1 MQIDPETAKVA
12 LETLKATLGIIADK
26 ARPKVREQLLK
37 WKAPHLAEKLH
48 ANIKQIGKITTIASR
63 AASTIDE
70 IYYPSRIKLGKS
82 GSRLVAFASELLA
95 GNSRVTLIIGTA
107 GQGKSVL
114 LRYLC
119 LRDLDVQGNLP
130 LFVELRKIDGAT
142 TLKTL
147 LHEHVASLGIGEED
161 PEEVFKALLKSG
173 KTRLFLDGY
182 DEISREYSLRTKA
195 EITRLVRDYEKIE
208 ILITSRPGAI
218 SQHLGDSFEIHQC
231 EVASISPNEHGE
243 FFQRIGVDTET
254 KQRLLGAIGRSRAEI
269 KILLSTPLM
278 LTLLVKTCGAQ
289 QDLPDTLPE
298 FYDSL
303 FNVLASTHDG
313 TKPGYVRQKATNLG
327 NTDLES
333 LFCAFSFASKEL
345 FKKNSLSQ
353 RQLEESFTNATRIS
367 DVKCSIEGFKT
378 DVTETICLMVKDGLD
393 TAFIHK
399 SIQEYYAARFIHTLE
414 DKEKASEIL
423 NSIGSGNIFDWAS
436 ELQFL
441 EDFKDQSF
449 ENVIGIPHAEN
460 LLDELCLKRKKR
472 LVSAQKLIKFLRS
485 FDISIG
491 RSKETKEIRTASW
504 SFHLKAGPTN
514 RYYAEFMS
522 TIVHEVVASAPKSSR
537 VDSISDSLE
546 IIKIA
551 DLLKTDTVLT
561 KSAVAAT
568 QKYCEKLER
577 RMNSMK
583 DRQTR
588 KSAGLIAL
596 LKKPT
601 SIATNIQ
608 M

>member
-1 MQIDPETAKVA
+1 MQIDPETALA
-12 LETLKATLGIIADK
+12 AFETLKSTLGIIADK
-26 ARPKVREQLLK
+26 AKPKVKEQLLK
-37 WKAPHLAEKLH
+37 WKAPDLAEKLQE
-48 ANIKQIGKITTIASR
+48 NIRQIGKITTIASR
-63 AASTIDE
+63 EASTIDE

-82 GSRLVAFASELLA
+82 GSRVIAFASELVT

-107 GQGKSVL
+107 GQGKSVF

-130 LFVELRKIDGAT
+130 LFVELRKIDENK
-142 TLKTL
+142 TLNSL
-147 LHEHVASLGIGEED
+147 LHEHLVSLGIGEED
-161 PEEVFKALLKSG
+161 PEEVLKALLKSG
-173 KTRLFLDGY
+173 KAKIFLDGY

-195 EITRLVRDYEKIE
+195 EITRLIRNYDKVN

-231 EVASISPNEHGE
+231 EVAPISPNEHDE
-243 FFQRIGVDTET
+243 FFQRIGVPLET

-313 TKPGYVRQKATNLG
+313 TKPGYVRQKATELG
-327 NTDLES
+327 NTDLEM

-367 DVKCSIEGFKT
+367 DVRCSIEGFKT
-378 DVTETICLMVKDGLD
+378 DVTETICLMVRDGLD

-414 DKEKASEIL
+414 DKEKAREIL
-423 NSIGSGNIFDWAS
+423 ESIGTGSIFEWSS

-441 EDFKDQSF
+441 EDFKDKSF
-449 ENVIGIPHAEN
+449 ENVIGIPHAAS
-460 LLDELCLKRKKR
+460 LLDELCLKKKQR
-472 LVSAQKLIKFLRS
+472 TVSGQKLIRFLRG

-504 SFHLKAGPTN
+504 SYHHKSSPTN
-514 RYYAEFMS
+514 RYYAELMS
-522 TIVHEVVASAPKSSR
+522 AIVHEVMSSASKSSR
-537 VDSISDSLE
+537 VDSMSDTLE
-546 IIKIA
+546 IIKLA
-551 DLLKTDTVLT
+551 DLLKSDLRLAQNAVL
-561 KSAVAAT
+561 AV
-568 QKYCEKLER
+568 QRYCEKLER
-577 RMNSMK
+577 RMNAMK
-583 DRQTR
+583 DRQIR

-596 LKKPT
+596 LSRPT
-601 SIATNIQ
+601 MSTS
-608 M
+608 

>member
-1 MQIDPETAKVA
+1 MQFDPETALAA
-12 LETLKATLGIIADK
+12 LNALKSTLGVIADK
-26 ARPKVREQLLK
+26 AKPKVKEQLLK
-37 WKAPHLAEKLH
+37 WKTQNLAEKLQE
-48 ANIKQIGKITTIASR
+48 NIRQIGKITTIASR
-63 AASTIDE
+63 EASTIDE

-82 GSRLVAFASELLA
+82 GSKVVAFPSELIT

-107 GQGKSVL
+107 GQGKSVF

-130 LFVELRKIDGAT
+130 IFVELRKIDENK
-142 TLKTL
+142 TLKNL
-147 LHEHVASLGIGEED
+147 LHEHLASLGIGEED
-161 PEEVFKALLKSG
+161 PEEVLKAILKSG
-173 KTRLFLDGY
+173 KGKLFLDGY

-195 EITRLVRDYEKIE
+195 EITRLIRDYEQLN

-231 EVASISPNEHGE
+231 EVAPISPNEHDE
-243 FFQRIGVDTET
+243 FFQRICVPSET
-254 KQRLLGAIGRSRAEI
+254 KQRLLGAISRSRSEI

-313 TKPGYVRQKATNLG
+313 TKPGYVRQKATKLG
-327 NTDLES
+327 NTDLEM

-353 RQLEESFTNATRIS
+353 RQLEESFINATRIS
-367 DVKCSIEGFKT
+367 DVRCSIEGFKT

-414 DKEKASEIL
+414 DKDKTRDIL
-423 NSIGSGNIFDWAS
+423 KSIETRNIFDWSS

-441 EDFKDQSF
+441 EDFKDKSF
-449 ENVIGIPHAEN
+449 ENVIGIPHAAIF
-460 LLDELCLKRKKR
+460 LDELCLKRKKIT
-472 LVSAQKLIKFLRS
+472 VSTQKLIKFFRG

-504 SFHLKAGPTN
+504 SFHPKSSPTN
-514 RYYAEFMS
+514 RYYAELIS
-522 TIVHEVVASAPKSSR
+522 TVVHEVISSASKSSR
-537 VDSISDSLE
+537 MDSMSDSLE
-546 IIKIA
+546 IIKLA
-551 DLLKTDTVLT
+551 DLLKNDLLLAQNAVL
-561 KSAVAAT
+561 AA
-568 QKYCEKLER
+568 QRYCEKLEK
-577 RMNSMK
+577 RMNAMK

-596 LKKPT
+596 LSRPT
-601 SIATNIQ
+601 ISTSRI
-608 M
+608 

>member
-1 MQIDPETAKVA
+1 VQIDPETAKIA
-12 LETLKATLGIIADK
+12 IEALKATLGVIAEK
-26 ARPKVREQLLK
+26 AKPTVREQILK
-37 WKAPHLAEKLH
+37 WKTTHLAEKLQ
-48 ANIKQIGKITTIASR
+48 ANIRQIGKITTIASR
-63 AASTIDE
+63 EASTIDE

-82 GSRLVAFASELLA
+82 NSRLVTFASDLIA
-95 GNSRVTLIIGTA
+95 SNSRVTLIIGTA
-107 GQGKSVL
+107 GQGKSVF

-119 LRDLDVQGNLP
+119 LRDLDIQGHLP
-130 LFVELRKIDGAT
+130 LFIELRKIDGAT
-142 TLKTL
+142 TLKNL
-147 LHEHVASLGIGEED
+147 LHEHVASLGIGEDD

-218 SQHLGDSFEIHQC
+218 SQHLSDSFEIHQC
-231 EVASISPNEHGE
+231 EVAPISPTEHGE
-243 FFQRIGVDTET
+243 FFLRIGVESET
-254 KQRLLGAIGRSRAEI
+254 KQRLLGAISRSRAEI

-327 NTDLES
+327 NTDLEI
-333 LFCAFSFASKEL
+333 LFCAFAFASKEL

-353 RQLEESFTNATRIS
+353 RQLEESFANATRIS
-367 DVKCSIEGFKT
+367 DVRCSIEGFKT

-414 DKEKASEIL
+414 DKDKAKEIL
-423 NSIGSGNIFDWAS
+423 ESIGSENIFDWTS

-441 EDFKDQSF
+441 EDFKDKTF
-449 ENVIGIPHAEN
+449 ENSIGIPHAIK
-460 LLDELCLKRKKR
+460 LLDELCLKKNKR
-472 LVSAQKLIKFLRS
+472 AVSVHKLIKFLNNS
-485 FDISIG
+485 NISIG

-504 SFHLKAGPTN
+504 SYHPKSSPTN
-514 RYYAEFMS
+514 RYYPEFISELIQDIM
-522 TIVHEVVASAPKSSR
+522 ASAYKSSR
-537 VDSISDSLE
+537 ADSISDSLE
-546 IIKIA
+546 IIKIT
-551 DLLKTDTVLT
+551 DLLKTEALLQ

-568 QKYCEKLER
+568 QKYCDKLER
-577 RMNSMK
+577 RTNSMK

-588 KSAGLIAL
+588 KNAGLIAL
-596 LKKPT
+596 LKKSPV
-601 SIATNIQ
+601 SIANI
-608 M
+608 

>member
-1 MQIDPETAKVA
+1 MQIDPETAKIAV
-12 LETLKATLGIIADK
+12 ETLKATLGIIAEK
-26 ARPKVREQLLK
+26 AKPKVREQILK
-37 WKAPHLAEKLH
+37 WKTTHLAENLQT
-48 ANIKQIGKITTIASR
+48 NIRQIGKITTIASR
-63 AASTIDE
+63 EASTIDE

-82 GSRLVAFASELLA
+82 GSRLVTFASDLIA
-95 GNSRVTLIIGTA
+95 SNSRVTLIIGTA
-107 GQGKSVL
+107 GQGKSVF

-119 LRDLDVQGNLP
+119 LRDLDMQGHLP

-142 TLKTL
+142 TLKNL
-147 LHEHVASLGIGEED
+147 LHEHVASLGIGED
-161 PEEVFKALLKSG
+161 DSEEVFKALLKSG

-218 SQHLGDSFEIHQC
+218 SQHLSDAFEIHQC
-231 EVASISPNEHGE
+231 EVAPISPTEHGE
-243 FFQRIGVDTET
+243 FFLRIGVEPET
-254 KQRLLGAIGRSRAEI
+254 KQRLLGAISRSRAEI

-327 NTDLES
+327 NTDLEI
-333 LFCAFSFASKEL
+333 LFCAFAFASKEL

-353 RQLEESFTNATRIS
+353 RQLEESFANATRIS

-414 DKEKASEIL
+414 DKDKAKEIL
-423 NSIGSGNIFDWAS
+423 ESIGSENIFDWAS

-441 EDFKDQSF
+441 EDFKDKTF
-449 ENVIGIPHAEN
+449 ENSIGIPHAVK
-460 LLDELCLKRKKR
+460 LLDELCLKKKKR
-472 LVSAQKLIKFLRS
+472 EVSIQKLIKFLNNS
-485 FDISIG
+485 SISIG

-504 SFHLKAGPTN
+504 SYHPKSSPTN
-514 RYYAEFMS
+514 RYYPEFISELIQDIM
-522 TIVHEVVASAPKSSR
+522 ASAYKSSR
-537 VDSISDSLE
+537 ADSISDSLE
-546 IIKIA
+546 IIKIT
-551 DLLKTDTVLT
+551 DLLKTEALLQ

-568 QKYCEKLER
+568 QRYCDKLER
-577 RMNSMK
+577 RTNSMK

-588 KSAGLIAL
+588 KNAGLIAL
-596 LKKPT
+596 LRKP
-601 SIATNIQ
+601 SLNSK
-608 M
+608 